1 MIRPRTGLTAPSQT
15 TLRYLR
21 QLVFP
26 PSGIENA
33 SSTQCLRAPAGNGQR
48 HFSSKNNKV
57 RPAKPSV
64 VPNSDESSLKDA
76 PPSSTSP
83 DTPRRNKAATTS
95 TSDPAAP
102 RRKKPKGPGRPTVDE
117 FLKETQD
124 QILLVPPASDKGV
137 DFTALP
143 PNHPEGQGKGD
154 GTVGDS
160 AEVLLD
166 VEEPTTTTVTTPKG
180 KPTASDSEKRR
191 QISLKGRLP
200 HKESERWFREFC
212 SVLKKRDIAGCKEMF
227 FEARKNNIGEF
238 HVQSAGNKLMDVCNK
253 LSKHAE
259 APAIF
264 SHLAIYHEFLATAS
278 FNMVL
283 EALLIRKNYNL
294 FVRTFQHYTKI
305 PNSSLKP
312 DHKTYELFIK
322 CLAAV
327 GDVTKLKTVM
337 HALEEQRK
345 PITLSSFAVY
355 LAGVRDRHGS
365 LEELERE
372 FIWIQSRKRA
382 KQPALYN
389 IMIEEA
395 LAYGKHSD
403 AKRFVDQMKAN
414 GVEPD
419 ERTWAAFVKTQ
430 ARMADW
436 EAVASALKNLGEKGI
451 KFSHR
456 TLNALLDIYTNA
468 ADDLTAVEKFFDA
481 LCQEEGFPSLGSYNI
496 MIRANLSALNEAG
509 SLKWAAYLRQ
519 AGHEPTAVTFNTF
532 FQDMRLKHVPK
543 ALMYRVYN
551 TVYNRDKN
559 KVDEVT
565 RNILYRHTF
574 PQEKTIAA
582 PPLSLADV
590 TSVEM
595 IDIQQTAKK
604 MEVATRHQD
613 SRLAISTFREASV
626 YIPITRETI
635 KPLCDAYISIPDT
648 QIDLPEAMPKSHIR
662 REQIR
667 DGVLGLMV
675 LNAKQEAEKT
685 PVVHPII
692 LRIIHGAYKFMEANS
707 IPISHTITNTV
718 AATLINYHDAV
729 GALHIMN
736 EVSKTRWGRQTG
748 WYPDS
753 LTVLLRAYL
762 VMQDIRGIRWVVDRL
777 METQKEPDQ
786 RFMEYLRR
794 GMKGP
799 GSGNFKEDLEQVI
812 QQTKDYKL
820 KLWLTI
826 HRKAEN
832 VVQTMDA
839 DLGGTKPVDYPGYFG
854 DPDRTTVSQ
863 EAIEKWK
870 QRKRDVRI
878 SRRMSMERKLGYG
891 QLKEKIG
898 AVEEVL
904 LDKDRP
910 IPNGGWEAEAE
921 EERKVRQAE
930 KDRKRWEEARREP
943 QWLEEAGTHNR
954 GRRIGPADARKPRGM
969 IRRPSRPGGSGS
981 SAPN

>member
-83 DTPRRNKAATTS
+83 DTLCRNEAASTS

-102 RRKKPKGPGRPTVDE
+102 RRKKPKGPSRPTVDE

-124 QILLVPPASDKGV
+124 QILLVPPASKKGV
-137 DFTALP
+137 DFAALP
-143 PNHPEGQGKGD
+143 PDDSEGQVQGD
-154 GTVGDS
+154 GNLEDS
-160 AEVLLD
+160 ADLLQD
-166 VEEPTTTTVTTPKG
+166 VEETIATTATTPKG
-180 KPTASDSEKRR
+180 KSSIASDSEKRR
-191 QISLKGRLP
+191 QISLQSRLP
-200 HKESERWFREFC
+200 QKESERWYREFC
-212 SVLKKRDIAGCKEMF
+212 SVLKKKDIAGCKEMF
-227 FEARKNNIGEF
+227 FEARKNNIGEV
-238 HVQSAGNKLMDVCNK
+238 HVQRAGNKLIDVCNK

-264 SHLAIYHEFLATAS
+264 SHLAIYHEFLATTS

-305 PNSSLKP
+305 PNSGIKP

-337 HALEEQRK
+337 HALEQQRK

-365 LEELERE
+365 LEELEQE
-372 FIWIQSRKRA
+372 FIWIQSRKKA
-382 KQPALYN
+382 TQPALYN

-419 ERTWAAFVKTQ
+419 QRTWAAFVKTH

-436 EAVASALKNLGEKGI
+436 EAVAAALKNLGEKGI

-456 TLNALLDIYTNA
+456 TLNSLLGIYADA
-468 ADDLTAVEKFFDA
+468 ADDLAAVEKFFDA
-481 LCQEEGFPSLGSYNI
+481 LCHEEGFPSLGSYNI

-590 TSVEM
+590 TSIEM
-595 IDIQQTAKK
+595 NDIQQIANK
-604 MEVATRHQD
+604 MELAVRHKD
-613 SRLAISTFREASV
+613 NRLAISTFREASA

-635 KPLCDAYISIPDT
+635 KLLCDAYISIPDT
-648 QIDLPEAMPKSHIR
+648 QIDLPQAMPKSHVR
-662 REQIR
+662 CEQIR
-667 DGVLGLMV
+667 DGVLGLMI
-675 LNAKQEAEKT
+675 LNAKEEAEKT

-707 IPISHTITNTV
+707 LPISHTIINTV
-718 AATLINYHDAV
+718 AATLINHHDAV

-748 WYPDS
+748 WFPDS

-762 VMQDIRGIRWVVDRL
+762 IIQDIRGVRWVVERL

-786 RFMEYLRR
+786 RFMEYLSR
-794 GMKGP
+794 GTKGP
-799 GSGNFKEDLEQVI
+799 GSSDFKNEMKQLIKQAKE
-812 QQTKDYKL
+812 YKL
-820 KLWLTI
+820 KLWLTM

-839 DLGGTKPVDYPGYFG
+839 DLSGSRPVDYPGYFG
-854 DPDRTTVSQ
+854 DPDRTTISE
-863 EAIEKWK
+863 EAMEKWR
-870 QRKRDVRI
+870 QRKRNIRI
-878 SRRMSMERKLGYG
+878 SRRMSMERKLG
-891 QLKEKIG
+891 EVKIG

-904 LDKDRP
+904 LKKDQF
-910 IPNGGWEAEAE
+910 IPDGGKEG
-921 EERKVRQAE
+921 QAE
-930 KDRKRWEEARREP
+930 TERERLQEERREP
-943 QWLEEAGTHNR
+943 EWLAEAATHNR
-954 GRRIGPADARKPRGM
+954 GRRIGPPDD
-969 IRRPSRPGGSGS
+969 RRPKGKVRRLSRSGGSGS
-981 SAPN
+981 SAPS